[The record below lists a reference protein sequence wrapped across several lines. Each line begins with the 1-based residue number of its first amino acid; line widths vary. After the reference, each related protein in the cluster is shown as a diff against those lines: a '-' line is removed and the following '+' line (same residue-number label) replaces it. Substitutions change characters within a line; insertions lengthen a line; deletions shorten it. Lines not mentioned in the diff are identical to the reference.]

1 MKKIRIILSVLIAVN
16 ILSVCNV
23 NAQTFQRDTSYYVT
37 YPGTLTTRFYFS
49 KKYATFT
56 FPAMDN
62 EKSIQYRPNT
72 KLNMGIGASYRGL
85 SLNIGYGFGFLNNNN
100 EKGKTTSL
108 DLQLHIYPHNK
119 WAIDVLGIATKGYYL
134 SPKGY
139 AAPDLNSYYY
149 RPDIKTDF
157 ICIAAYRVANGERFS
172 YHAAMTQNEWQKKS
186 AGSLL
191 YGGEAYYGTIKADS
205 ALVPNEIKNKF
216 PEEGINSIRVF
227 SVGPGVGYAYTAVI
241 ANHFFITGSLIAN
254 LNLNFSSEKGT
265 NGQKNKLAIN
275 PAAIYKAAIGYNSN
289 TWSVSASWAGNAL
302 WAKGT
307 SSSDPYSLTTGNY
320 RLTLAK
326 KILLKKH

>member
-205 ALVPNEIKNKF
+205 ALVPNEIKNK
-216 PEEGINSIRVF
+216 
-227 SVGPGVGYAYTAVI
+227 
-241 ANHFFITGSLIAN
+241 
-254 LNLNFSSEKGT
+254 
-265 NGQKNKLAIN
+265 LAIN

-289 TWSVSASWAGNAL
+289 TWSVSASWTGNAL

-307 SSSDPYSLTTGNY
+307 SSSDPYSLTTGDY